1 MQRCIFPPQY
11 IFWVRFL
18 PPIIEGNHNNEFDCM
33 AFTITFEVIARLA
46 YTVICMWEVIR
57 CEHFHSVISL
67 EFRHITAS
75 GFRIR
80 TSNCSSGVSCASEIG
95 CVSCVIVMLSDLLRE
110 AEVNRFLV
118 SSISWSS
125 NGNNSSSS
133 NSSSSS
139 CCCCYE
145 NIAGNVQI
153 GSGVGGAQLQD
164 VLKQAWRQNEDWWK
178 IRKKICKFLTF
189 TFNPKLDTGLIFSSA
204 EVETYFASTMQRE

>member
-153 GSGVGGAQLQD
+153 GGAQLQD
-164 VLKQAWRQNEDWWK
+164 VLNKRGDRMKTDERLG
-178 IRKKICKFLTF
+178 RKYVSFL
-189 TFNPKLDTGLIFSSA
+189 LLLLIPN
-204 EVETYFASTMQRE
+204 